1 MHSVE
6 NKYEERMLWT
16 KFLEGDTQVLSLIFM
31 RYSNLLFDYG
41 CRFTDD
47 QDLVKDCI
55 QEVFCTLIRAHKNLS
70 DTDNVKL
77 YLLKSVKRR
86 IIRELKNASNK
97 PLSLDDHDYSFNF
110 VWSEN
115 LENQLAEVAEEKML
129 RVADAMNSLTERQK
143 EAIYLRFNRGLEYE
157 EISSL
162 LGLNYQSSRA
172 LIHRAIEKL
181 REIVHVQERKITQIF
196 FSILFGNSKAV
207 L

>member
-1 MHSVE
+1 MSSVE
-6 NKYEERMLWT
+6 NKYEERMLWS
-16 KFLEGDTQVLSLIFM
+16 KFLEGDTQGLSLIFM
-31 RYSNLLFDYG
+31 RYSSFLFDYG
-41 CRFTDD
+41 CRFTTD

-55 QEVFCTLIRAHKNLS
+55 QEVFCTLIRTHKNLS

-77 YLLKSVKRR
+77 YLLKSVKRG
-86 IIRELKNASNK
+86 IIRELKNSVNK
-97 PLSLDDHDYSFNF
+97 PMSLDDHDYSFNL

-115 LENQLAEVAEEKML
+115 LENQITELAEEKML
-129 RVADAMNSLTERQK
+129 LIADAMNSLTERQK

-162 LGLNYQSSRA
+162 LSLNYQSSRA

-181 REIVHVQERKITQIF
+181 REIVHVQEKKITQIF